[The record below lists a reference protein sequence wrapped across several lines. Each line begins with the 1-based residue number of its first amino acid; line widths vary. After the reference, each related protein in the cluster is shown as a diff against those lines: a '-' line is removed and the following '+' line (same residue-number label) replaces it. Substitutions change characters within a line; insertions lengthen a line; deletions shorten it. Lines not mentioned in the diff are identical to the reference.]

1 MPLRAESLPGNPRA
15 LWEAVRQL
23 QRAVRELRASRSLEH
38 ASLSSGALSV
48 LGASGQGLRLVP
60 VSLTG
65 VALPDGSV
73 VYPPAVAFLSDAGD
87 IAAGALTAYRKPTAA
102 GSVPVVLLL
111 SPQAGTAT
119 AGLTL
124 QGGETGGEAALAT
137 LAAGGAVLTLSTA
150 GIGISGTSTTPGWNE
165 DTTGSTNTSTSYTD
179 AAGGAFSATCTV
191 PPSGRVMVNV
201 RCTQRATG
209 TLNALTSWRAVG
221 GTSGTVYTE
230 NDAAAL
236 AVTGA
241 NNVSLSLRHPLSGL
255 VPGELLT
262 VTQKYRLN
270 SATTQT
276 IAYRSTLLEPQ
287 LT

>member
-38 ASLSSGALSV
+38 ASLSSGSLSV
-48 LGASGQGLRLVP
+48 LGSAEQSLRLVP
-60 VSLTG
+60 VSPTG
-65 VALPDGSV
+65 VTLPDGSV
-73 VYPPAVAFLSDAGD
+73 VYPPAVAFLSGSGD

-137 LAAGGAVLTLSTA
+137 LAAGGAALTLSTA
-150 GIGISGTSTTPGWNE
+150 GIAVSGVPGNGWAEDAVTT
-165 DTTGSTNTSTSYTD
+165 TNTSTTYAD
-179 AAGGAFSATCTV
+179 ALSGVFSATCTV
-191 PPSGRVMVNV
+191 PPTGRVTVTI

-209 TLNALTSWRAVG
+209 TLNALTSWRAT
-221 GTSGTVYTE
+221 GTASGIRYAE
-230 NDAAAL
+230 NDDAAL
-236 AVTGA
+236 VVPGA
-241 NNVSLSLRHPLSGL
+241 NNLSLSLRHPLTGL
-255 VPGELLT
+255 APGETLT
-262 VTQKYRLN
+262 VKTLHRLN

-276 IAYRSTLLEPQ
+276 IAYRSILLEPN